1 MKFTTKEDIEAPID
15 QVFNAVSDFP
25 SFERSAL
32 RRGAEVS
39 RVDTFET
46 SQVGSAW
53 DIAFKF
59 RGKERALRATLAE
72 FDAPNSLVADIVS
85 KGIGGVT
92 RVGLV
97 PLSRSRTRLNVE
109 IELTPKSLAAKLL
122 FKSMSLAKG
131 NMNKRLARRVA
142 DFAEDIEDQFRKAT

>member
-1 MKFTTKEDIEAPID
+1 MKLITKEDIEAPID
-15 QVFNAVSDFP
+15 SVFNAVSDFP

-39 RVDTFET
+39 RVDTFEIP
-46 SQVGSAW
+46 QVGSAW

-59 RGKERALRATLAE
+59 RGKERSLRATLAE

-122 FKSMSLAKG
+122 LKSMSLAKG
-131 NMNKRLARRVA
+131 NMNKRLALRVA
-142 DFAEDIEDQFRKAT
+142 DFAEGIEDQFRKAI